1 MIIKINQTDEA
12 VKLII
17 EGNLE
22 STTIKPFSDK
32 VSSIPGFGKN
42 VEIDLGQVDYIDS
55 SGIRALLTLSKKMKD
70 IERKL
75 VIVNCSDNIKRILKL
90 SSLQDILLAE

>member
-1 MIIKINQTDEA
+1 MIIKINQTDDA
-12 VKLII
+12 VTLII

-42 VEIDLGQVDYIDS
+42 VEIDLDKVDYIDS

-70 IERKL
+70 IDRKL

>member
-1 MIIKINQTDEA
+1 MIIKIHQGDDA
-12 VKLII
+12 VKLSI

-42 VEIDLGQVDYIDS
+42 VEIDLARVDYIDS
-55 SGIRALLTLSKKMKD
+55 SGIRALLTLSKKMKE

-75 VIVNCSDNIKRILKL
+75 IIVNCSDNIRRILRL
-90 SSLQDILLAE
+90 SSLQDILLGE